1 MIIVYTT
8 CKDEAEARMIASA
21 LLEEKLI
28 ACANLF
34 ACRSLYRWR
43 GEARDEPEC
52 AMIMK
57 TRAEHW
63 PRVRERIAEMHS
75 YDLPCIER
83 IEAEAGADFE
93 RWVRGETAP

>member
-8 CKDEAEARMIASA
+8 CRDEAEARAIAGA
-21 LLEEKLI
+21 LLEENLI

-34 ACRSLYRWR
+34 TCRSLYRWQ
-43 GEARDEPEC
+43 GEMCDEPEC

-63 PRVRERIAEMHS
+63 PRVRARIAKLHS

-83 IEAEAGADFE
+83 IEAEAGEDFAN
-93 RWVRGETAP
+93 WVRGETGR